1 MEQATAASQ
10 TQQSLNDLSNACL
23 KQLAQYLGGNI
34 HDYESLRDGNT
45 RLSHVSEKL
54 RMATSHVF
62 DGLQECFER
71 LSASSAVNFSEAPEA
86 FIWMEFAEHLVD
98 VDSVHDARYA
108 FPIAFD
114 PSRALKCS
122 VKFCCADRGEG
133 LVQCANASACY
144 TSSAAVN
151 FRGPWNCPNYFH
163 LSCFNKLLLKKK
175 SSKDK
180 KRAPCCQSC
189 LASSQLKSR
198 KFLAAKFVQA
208 ADVKAPAVKFC
219 EIYACIN
226 SRSGDDCYKITA
238 VKPGLFPFLSFGRH
252 LQDHGPSDWRTLD
265 YWIEQSRTRAADA
278 AGVGRSTSDAA
289 SRCVLVEKELPNGKM
304 WSFSGCIQSL
314 RCARAGVLTPDM
326 LRTAGVGE
334 EHATSFA
341 RILMETMRFSQL
353 RCPPQP
359 EKWKLVCAKKLEC
372 WTLALAQNNGD
383 VVVASA
389 TLPLSSAASDA
400 HNSPVLPTRTLTVTK
415 DDSKTCAAQRVAW
428 NCDGTL
434 LAASSSDHRVLT
446 WHKLHDIDVFAADD
460 LSSKSIPKLR
470 SRTCEWS
477 GDAPIVSLMWS
488 PVHPQLL
495 LVATSRS
502 CVVMRYHP
510 RSADSVASISADE
523 VFSCPHGITCATFG
537 SNGVF
542 IAAGT
547 ESSGWFAIDLNSRQH
562 FSKIVPNLPPGCCAH
577 SILSICAL
585 PVLKS
590 GSAGI
595 ADVMD
600 GRDFAV
606 ASRFASGSIIH
617 IWKFSE
623 FKLKYEVVKEL
634 QLDGEANSTVT
645 SLICSRDSFEDPDS
659 FKILALDGSSTGH
672 LISYL
677 GGHCYG
683 PCIEPVNFHCP
694 MHHKPV
700 NVTRAAWSTMARA
713 VCFCDFS
720 TGASKEV
727 GGFWWGLPR
736 LCDIRRSG
744 GGTPVSNPWQT
755 NHREKFGQAFTCDL
769 SVHSY
774 IREVQAGE
782 ELDEDLQCV
791 EGVWNHDVVVHQ
803 QVVSD
808 VADRWKELAKATRMR
823 PDVVDRVVQQIAVT
837 PPLPPS
843 VFLIQFDVF
852 LIHFHVFLIQFD
864 VFLIQF
870 DVFLI
875 PFRCVFD
882 SVC

>member
-1 MEQATAASQ
+1 
-10 TQQSLNDLSNACL
+10 
-23 KQLAQYLGGNI
+23 
-34 HDYESLRDGNT
+34 
-45 RLSHVSEKL
+45 
-54 RMATSHVF
+54 
-62 DGLQECFER
+62 
-71 LSASSAVNFSEAPEA
+71 
-86 FIWMEFAEHLVD
+86 
-98 VDSVHDARYA
+98 
-108 FPIAFD
+108 
-114 PSRALKCS
+114 
-122 VKFCCADRGEG
+122 
-133 LVQCANASACY
+133 
-144 TSSAAVN
+144 
-151 FRGPWNCPNYFH
+151 
-163 LSCFNKLLLKKK
+163 
-175 SSKDK
+175 
-180 KRAPCCQSC
+180 
-189 LASSQLKSR
+189 
-198 KFLAAKFVQA
+198 
-208 ADVKAPAVKFC
+208 
-219 EIYACIN
+219 
-226 SRSGDDCYKITA
+226 
-238 VKPGLFPFLSFGRH
+238 
-252 LQDHGPSDWRTLD
+252 
-265 YWIEQSRTRAADA
+265 
-278 AGVGRSTSDAA
+278 
-289 SRCVLVEKELPNGKM
+289 
-304 WSFSGCIQSL
+304 
-314 RCARAGVLTPDM
+314 
-326 LRTAGVGE
+326 
-334 EHATSFA
+334 
-341 RILMETMRFSQL
+341 
-353 RCPPQP
+353 
-359 EKWKLVCAKKLEC
+359 
-372 WTLALAQNNGD
+372 
-383 VVVASA
+383 
-389 TLPLSSAASDA
+389 
-400 HNSPVLPTRTLTVTK
+400 
-415 DDSKTCAAQRVAW
+415 
-428 NCDGTL
+428 
-434 LAASSSDHRVLT
+434 
-446 WHKLHDIDVFAADD
+446 
-460 LSSKSIPKLR
+460 
-470 SRTCEWS
+470 
-477 GDAPIVSLMWS
+477 
-488 PVHPQLL
+488 
-495 LVATSRS
+495 
-502 CVVMRYHP
+502 MRYHP

-837 PPLPPS
+837 PPLAPPS

-852 LIHFHVFLIQFD
+852 LIHFYVFLIQFD

-875 PFRCVFD
+875 HFDVFLVQFADWLNLNLLVFVGSLAYRVLEISHATPWLSILLVGQRVVRDRLLVRAVILSCVLLFVSSHTILQLRLSFRSD
-882 SVC
+882 SDHLSDLDTSQHNQKRIGSLGFLKKLADRPMSLEHCSRLVPGRRALRRALLLSHTHSLKSTKTEIPMPTSLRICSAHC